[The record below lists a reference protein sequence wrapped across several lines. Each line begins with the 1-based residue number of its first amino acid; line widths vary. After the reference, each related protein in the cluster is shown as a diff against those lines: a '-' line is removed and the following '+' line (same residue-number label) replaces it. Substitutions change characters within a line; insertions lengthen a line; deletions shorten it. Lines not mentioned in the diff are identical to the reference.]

1 VRETLQDDDNDD
13 SDEDDH
19 SESESNGDNENNDSI
34 DIGVEMTRMMSC
46 LLSLV
51 TRKKLRGQPR
61 HAQEEP

>member
-19 SESESNGDNENNDSI
+19 SESESNGDNENDSI

>member
-1 VRETLQDDDNDD
+1 MRETLQDDDNDD

-19 SESESNGDNENNDSI
+19 SESESNGDNENDSI